1 MPPPSERS
9 GTFDA
14 RRFLDAQDLDG
25 TFDRAVDELEAGA
38 KRSHWM
44 WFVFPQLR
52 GLGSSPTAVHFALA
66 SLGQAVAYLDHPVL
80 GARLRR
86 ATDAVLL
93 GPADDPDGLLGPV
106 DALKLR
112 SSMTLFARATP
123 DEDRFTRVLA
133 HLFNGEPDP
142 RTVELL
148 AGG

>member
-1 MPPPSERS
+1 MPPPSEPP

-14 RRFLDAQDLDG
+14 RRFLDAQDVDR
-25 TFDRAVDELEAGA
+25 TFDRAVEELGAGA
-38 KRSHWM
+38 KRTHWM

-52 GLGSSPTAVHFALA
+52 GLGSSPTARHFALA
-66 SLGQAVAYLDHPVL
+66 SLGQAVDYLEHPVL

-86 ATDAVLL
+86 ATDTVLL
-93 GPADDPDGLLGPV
+93 GPADDPDQLLGPV

-112 SSMTLFARATP
+112 SSMTLFARAAP

-133 HLFNGEPDP
+133 RLYDGEPDL

-148 AGG
+148 EGG